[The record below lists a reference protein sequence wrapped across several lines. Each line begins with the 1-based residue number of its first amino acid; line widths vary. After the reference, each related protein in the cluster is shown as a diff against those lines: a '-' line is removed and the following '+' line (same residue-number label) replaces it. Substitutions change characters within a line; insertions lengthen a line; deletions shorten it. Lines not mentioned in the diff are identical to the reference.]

1 MRAEKS
7 GGNREL
13 MTKLSP
19 PQRLLPLAKEEGIA
33 DCWKEIADCWKE
45 IALVI
50 QFTTSSRRLDGGAY
64 CGAPVGGK

>member
-7 GGNREL
+7 GENREL

-45 IALVI
+45 IADWGKKLLIVGKKLLV
-50 QFTTSSRRLDGGAY
+50 
-64 CGAPVGGK
+64 VGKKLPR

>member
-7 GGNREL
+7 GENREL

-45 IALVI
+45 IAYCWKEISDCWKEIALVI
-50 QFTTSSRRLDGGAY
+50 
-64 CGAPVGGK
+64 